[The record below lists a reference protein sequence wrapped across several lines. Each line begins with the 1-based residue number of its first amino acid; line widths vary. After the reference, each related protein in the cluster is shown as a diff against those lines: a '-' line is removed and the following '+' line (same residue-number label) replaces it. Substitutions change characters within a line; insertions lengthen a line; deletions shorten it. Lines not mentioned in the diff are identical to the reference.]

1 MEPIF
6 TNKRHKMAVINK
18 LLRHSGGQPCS
29 KVLFGRMPKRGF
41 LRSEEKEEE
50 KNSRAKALKSVRRCR
65 EKACFQNGSF
75 NRLGQKLAGKKDKIK
90 PRLTSGVL
98 PTS

>member
-1 MEPIF
+1 
-6 TNKRHKMAVINK
+6 MAVINK